1 MSCKVFENANPE
13 LDSAL
18 DDMGEEG
25 KQADSSK
32 PQYACRGYGFVCFTR
47 CEDARK
53 ALEHFHDKGDESSV
67 SIDVQSSSKGGDD
80 SNIAGVSMANLP
92 KLYVVPALKKELREA
107 YVRMRTLKFKKQM
120 AR

>member
-1 MSCKVFENANPE
+1 MSCKVFETAE
-13 LDSAL
+13 ASVDAEQDLV
-18 DDMGEEG
+18 EG
-25 KQADSSK
+25 SK
-32 PQYACRGYGFVCFTR
+32 PESSRGYGFVCFTR

-53 ALEHFHDKGDESSV
+53 ALEHFHEKGDESSV
-67 SIDVQSSSKGGDD
+67 SIDLHSSSRGADD
-80 SNIAGVSMANLP
+80 SAQQNVTQLP